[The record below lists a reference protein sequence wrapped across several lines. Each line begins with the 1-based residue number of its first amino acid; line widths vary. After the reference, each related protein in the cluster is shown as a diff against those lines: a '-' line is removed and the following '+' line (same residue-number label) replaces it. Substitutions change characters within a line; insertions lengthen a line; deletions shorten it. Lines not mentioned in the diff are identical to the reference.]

1 MWKFTISLIK
11 MMKTNKIFAVLLA
24 IFLLMGAACAE
35 MPEIDD
41 TPRKNVRI
49 RAVGDLMCHQRQL
62 DLALTEDG
70 TYDFYPA
77 YELVVESLSDADYT
91 IANLETTIGLYSDQ
105 PYSGYPRF
113 NSPESLLDTIKDA
126 GVDFLTLANNHIL
139 DRYFDGMVI
148 TVDNVEKAGF
158 DFGGAN
164 RSLTDSEDVKVVE
177 INGIKLGFLC
187 YTAHTNGMENHSS
200 KSAVEYG
207 VDYLYRAD
215 FESDVQALRD
225 VGVQCV
231 IAMPHWGT
239 EYKRQP
245 DAEVRRIAENMIAA
259 GVDVIL
265 GSHPHM
271 VQPIEYVAVETD
283 EGERTALVAWSL
295 GNFIDNMKV
304 QYTDSGIILDFAVV
318 ETENGIEIMD
328 VGYVPIYCWRGD
340 DQIRALPSGMYL
352 ENAPEGM
359 NQSTHERLKASHK
372 ELLDLISDEFKVLDK

>member
-1 MWKFTISLIK
+1 MKKIS
-11 MMKTNKIFAVLLA
+11 A
-24 IFLLMGAACAE
+24 IFLALFMIMGIAHAE
-35 MPEIDD
+35 MPEMLDD

-62 DLALTEDG
+62 ELALTETG
-70 TYDFYPA
+70 EYDFYPA

-91 IANLETTIGLYSDQ
+91 IANLETTVGLYADQ

-113 NSPESLLDTIKDA
+113 NVPESMLATIKDA

-148 TVDNVEKAGF
+148 TVDNVESFGF
-158 DFGGAN
+158 DHGGAY
-164 RSLTDSEDVKVVE
+164 RTQEEADEARVVE

-200 KSAVEYG
+200 QNATIFG
-207 VDYLYRAD
+207 VDYLYKAD
-215 FESDVQALRD
+215 FAADVAALREA
-225 VGVQCV
+225 GAQCV
-231 IAMPHWGT
+231 IVMPHWGT

-245 DAEVRRIAENMIAA
+245 DADVRRTAEKMIAA

-271 VQPIEYVAVETD
+271 VQPVEFVTVTTD
-283 EGERTALVAWSL
+283 EGEKTALVAWSL

-304 QYTDSGIILDFAVV
+304 QYTDSGIILDFAIA
-318 ETENGIEIMD
+318 ETEDGVEILD

-340 DQIRALPSGMYL
+340 DQIRALPSGLYL
-352 ENAPEGM
+352 ENAPDGM
-359 NQSTHERLKASHK
+359 SQSTHDRLVASHK
-372 ELLDLISDEFKVLDK
+372 ELLDLIGDEFKVLDK